1 MIFGKYMNNQ
11 KLEVFTDYVC
21 PWCYLGDSR
30 IKKIKNEFKVDIQLI
45 HFPLH
50 PETPTEGRTLIE
62 LFGSNQEDIDQK
74 NERMK
79 ELMILENLPYKNRT
93 HTYNS
98 RLAQEIGAWAQ
109 SIDNETSI
117 HDNFFEAYFVQGL
130 NVGLESVILDVVSKS
145 GLNPEEARKVIKN
158 RLFMKNIDDDW
169 NKSRNYGVTGVPTY
183 VYQKQSMV
191 GAQPHENL
199 VEFLNH
205 FGIPKR

>member
-1 MIFGKYMNNQ
+1 MNNQ

-183 VYQKQSMV
+183 VYQKQSLV

-199 VEFLNH
+199 VEFLNY

>member
-1 MIFGKYMNNQ
+1 MNNQ

-30 IKKIKNEFKVDIQLI
+30 IKKIKNEFRVDIQLI

-50 PETPTEGRTLIE
+50 PETPTEGKTLIE

>member
-1 MIFGKYMNNQ
+1 MNNQ

-30 IKKIKNEFKVDIQLI
+30 IKKIKNEFRVDIQLI

-50 PETPTEGRTLIE
+50 PKTPTEGRTLIE

-169 NKSRNYGVTGVPTY
+169 NKSRDYGVTGVPTY

-205 FGIPKR
+205 FGIPKK

>member
-1 MIFGKYMNNQ
+1 MNNQ

-30 IKKIKNEFKVDIQLI
+30 IKKIKNEFRVDIQLI

-158 RLFMKNIDDDW
+158 RLFMKNIDEDW
-169 NKSRNYGVTGVPTY
+169 NKSRSYGVTGVPTY
-183 VYQKQSMV
+183 VYQKQSVV

>member
-1 MIFGKYMNNQ
+1 MSNQ

-50 PETPTEGRTLIE
+50 PETPREGRTLIE

-158 RLFMKNIDDDW
+158 RLFMKNIDEDW

-199 VEFLNH
+199 VEFLNY